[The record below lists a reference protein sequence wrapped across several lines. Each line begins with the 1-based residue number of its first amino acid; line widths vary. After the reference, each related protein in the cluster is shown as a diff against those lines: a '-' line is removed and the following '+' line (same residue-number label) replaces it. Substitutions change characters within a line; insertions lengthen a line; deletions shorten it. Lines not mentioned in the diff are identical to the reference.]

1 MADSPLVTVE
11 IPSPNNSGKR
21 LYPLTRITPHCF
33 VGQVTAQRGLEVF
46 VPKSKEA
53 SANYVVGYD
62 GQIGQGVP
70 EDTRSWCSSSKDNDN
85 RAITIEVASD
95 TKDPYAIT
103 KEAEEALLSL
113 MTDICRRH
121 NKTALVWIPDKAK
134 ALAYKPKDNELLITV
149 HRWFAAKSCPGDYI
163 YNRLAIYAAEVTKR
177 LGKVPETSGK
187 YYKVQVGAFK
197 VKANATAMLEKLK
210 AAGFD
215 GYIKEE

>member
-46 VPKSKEA
+46 VPESKEA

-85 RAITIEVASD
+85 RAITIEVAFSPRMRPRTIPT
-95 TKDPYAIT
+95 TKPTMILVNSPKLFHFFRMFMLAASKNVFI
-103 KEAEEALLSL
+103 LLQACTSL
-113 MTDICRRH
+113 QGRRICWCRMDYTNRQMWSTATSE
-121 NKTALVWIPDKAK
+121 KPKASALVSLP
-134 ALAYKPKDNELLITV
+134 LQTSRIT
-149 HRWFAAKSCPGDYI
+149 G
-163 YNRLAIYAAEVTKR
+163 
-177 LGKVPETSGK
+177 TSS
-187 YYKVQVGAFK
+187 AP
-197 VKANATAMLEKLK
+197 
-210 AAGFD
+210 
-215 GYIKEE
+215 IS